1 MAFAMMCQFDAQLFA
16 SLARAAEWRLSNITL
31 QKLANAARKLAT
43 ASQFVTQLFAAL
55 RRAVERCAGDFD
67 MWGACQDSMGVWNAG
82 SLG

>member
-31 QKLANAARKLAT
+31 QKLANVAWKIAT

-55 RRAVERCAGDFD
+55 GRPVERCVSDFN
-67 MWGACQDSMGVWNAG
+67 MWGPCQDSMGVWNDG